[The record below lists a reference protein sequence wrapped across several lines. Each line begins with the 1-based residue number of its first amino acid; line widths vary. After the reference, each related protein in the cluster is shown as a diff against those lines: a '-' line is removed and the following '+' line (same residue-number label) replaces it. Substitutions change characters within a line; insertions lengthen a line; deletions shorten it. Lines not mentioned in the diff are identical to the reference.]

1 MKERE
6 HYYVMNPIGQHILKM
21 ANKIDAI
28 AKWNYTHH
36 PCMGHEMMNQEQCP
50 FVQNFGVWNL
60 QFADDRKEED
70 SL

>member
-1 MKERE
+1 
-6 HYYVMNPIGQHILKM
+6 M